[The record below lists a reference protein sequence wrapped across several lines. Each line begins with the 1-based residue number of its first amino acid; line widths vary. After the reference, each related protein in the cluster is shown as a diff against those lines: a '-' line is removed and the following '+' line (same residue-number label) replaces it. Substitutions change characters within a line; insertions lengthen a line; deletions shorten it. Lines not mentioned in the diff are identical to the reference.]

1 MWCGASLYLFI
12 CHLYTSGKASVQMSK
27 VCWAPVAAPGILA
40 TREADIRRTVVQGQ
54 PRQKQFVRLYLAN
67 TLYLATQTKIWW
79 NGSRSGRVPAQQA
92 WGPKFKPEYCK
103 KKKKKQ
109 SCFLIVGFQEFLKLC
124 ILDIRHL
131 SVMYVTKIFSQWW
144 FSFSFFVWG

>member
-1 MWCGASLYLFI
+1 LQIPS
-12 CHLYTSGKASVQMSK
+12 
-27 VCWAPVAAPGILA
+27 IL
-40 TREADIRRTVVQGQ
+40 QH
-54 PRQKQFVRLYLAN
+54 KQ
-67 TLYLATQTKIWW
+67 
-79 NGSRSGRVPAQQA
+79 RSGGMAQDQA
-92 WGPKFKPEYCK
+92 ECLPSKHEALSSNLNTA

-144 FSFSFFVWG
+144 FSFSFFV